1 MPSERKRSFI
11 PIASQSL
18 KGFVSRY
25 QVKNSNKK
33 RVCDISIDNTTAYIR
48 KGDCV
53 TEIHATNSGTLCVSH
68 KLDSNVS

>member
-1 MPSERKRSFI
+1 MNVRLI
-11 PIASQSL
+11 PIL
-18 KGFVSRY
+18 GTVSCAKAKSGTY
-25 QVKNSNKK
+25 QVKNLNKK

-53 TEIHATNSGTLCVSH
+53 TEIHATNGGTLCVSH